1 MKDMSVTPEVFHAP
15 MSSLKDAAAAVGDQY
30 HQSGQIH
37 TFDAQNKWVMS
48 VTPPVA
54 HVEMW
59 PYVASAAV
67 GSETHAATAVLIV
80 VSSMTLLRRRTGL
93 GSAQAALKKA
103 ITIHV
108 LFILFGAAT

>member
-1 MKDMSVTPEVFHAP
+1 MYESPAIQSCSTQNNHDMSVTPEV
-15 MSSLKDAAAAVGDQY
+15 S
-30 HQSGQIH
+30 
-37 TFDAQNKWVMS
+37 
-48 VTPPVA
+48 